1 MTSKYLFILL
11 FAASILHTTY
21 LLAQNSAATAVR
33 IGESVRLSEDGSW
46 CWFQDD
52 RALLLE
58 DKVIFSGV
66 TSSGANSVTEWDL
79 RKNRTSTFFL
89 SENTLPADDH
99 NVSALMV
106 RPDGKLLSVYAGHSI
121 DSLVRYRISEKDG
134 NISSWSD
141 EQVVKTNG
149 RVCYS
154 NVYRL
159 EDTGETFNFYRGN
172 ENNPHFLISTDEGDS
187 WGFGGR
193 LFEDFGRA
201 YLRYASDG
209 KSRIH
214 FITTEEH
221 PRHHNNSIFHGY
233 YEAGNLYRSD
243 GTLVGPISRTATSPY
258 KPTDFT
264 KVYDGDVSTRA
275 DVAWTSDIKLDSKG
289 LPYIV
294 FSVTK
299 DPITRGE
306 TRNTSLGG
314 FDHRYHFANWDGTN
328 WYQQEIAFA
337 GSRLYP
343 GENEYTGLISLHPTN
358 PQVVYLSADVD
369 PATGR
374 PLEVDGQRRYEIFRG
389 EKTSNSK
396 AWTWTPITYQ
406 SATDNIRPIVLADK
420 EKEVVLW
427 LSGRYTTYKD
437 YQLEV
442 FGKVGYY
449 RPEVSLQEKSHVAD
463 RKITFLISE
472 DPNNYEAAWTI
483 PGFANLLE
491 KEKGYQT
498 SVLLGK
504 GPRESYTL
512 PQEEEIADADLLVL
526 FIRRVALSK
535 EQLQLVKN
543 HLAQGK
549 PLIGIR
555 TANHAFSLPKET
567 VETGHEA
574 WWEFVPQILGHENQG
589 YGPETSPTTVNI
601 YRKNKNHPILKG
613 IPKHSWGSRGNIYL
627 VSPLEMDKS
636 TNILLQ
642 GTSTS
647 HSEPVA
653 FTRQVGKSKIFYTSL
668 GYPTDFS
675 SQPFIQL
682 LTNAVDWALK

>member
-1 MTSKYLFILL
+1 MTSKFLFILL
-11 FAASILHTTY
+11 FSVSSLHSTIL
-21 LLAQNSAATAVR
+21 LGQKSAATAVML
-33 IGESVRLSEDGSW
+33 GETVRLSEDGSW

-58 DKVIFSGV
+58 DKVVFSGV
-66 TSSGANSVTEWDL
+66 TSTGTNTVTEWDL
-79 RKNRTSTFFL
+79 RKNQTNTFSL
-89 SENTLPADDH
+89 SENVLPADDH

-121 DSLVRYRISEKDG
+121 DSLVRYRISENAGD
-134 NISSWSD
+134 ISSWS
-141 EQVVKTNG
+141 EEKIVKTNG

-159 EDTGETFNFYRGN
+159 SDTGETFNFYRGN
-172 ENNPHFLISTDEGDS
+172 ESNPHFLISTDEGDS
-187 WGFGGR
+187 WEFGGR

-221 PRHHNNSIFHGY
+221 PRHHNNSIYHGY
-233 YEAGNLYRSD
+233 YEEGNLFRSD
-243 GTLVGPISRTATSPY
+243 GTLVGPISRNTKSPY

-264 KVYDGDVSTRA
+264 VVYDGDVSTRA
-275 DVAWTSDIKLDSKG
+275 DVAWTSDIKLDPQG
-289 LPYIV
+289 HPYIV

-314 FDHRYHFANWDGTN
+314 FDHRYHYATWDGANWS
-328 WYQQEIAFA
+328 QQEIAFA

-343 GENEYTGLISLHPTN
+343 GENEYTGLISLHPSN
-358 PQVVYLSADVD
+358 SQVLYLSADVD
-369 PATGR
+369 PATGK

-389 EKTSNSK
+389 EKSSNTQ
-396 AWTWTPITYQ
+396 AWTWAPITYQ
-406 SATDNIRPIVLADK
+406 SATDNIRPIVLADG

-427 LSGRYTTYKD
+427 LSGRYTTYRD

-442 FGKVGYY
+442 SGKVTYY
-449 RPEVSLQEKSHVAD
+449 RPASTVQEKSQAAKK
-463 RKITFLISE
+463 KITFLISE
-472 DPNNYEAAWTI
+472 DPDNYEATWTI

-491 KEKGYQT
+491 TEKGYQT

-512 PQEEEIADADLLVL
+512 PQVEKIAEADLLVV
-526 FIRRVALSK
+526 FIRRVALPHD
-535 EQLQLVKN
+535 QLELIKT

-555 TANHAFSLPKET
+555 TANHAFSLPEET

-574 WWEFVPQILGHENQG
+574 WLEFVPQILGHENQG
-589 YGPETSPTTVNI
+589 YGPATSPTTVSVH
-601 YRKNKNHPILKG
+601 RKNKNHPILKG
-613 IPKHSWGSRGNIYL
+613 IPKQSWASRGNIYL
-627 VSPLEMDKS
+627 VSPLATDRS
-636 TNILLQ
+636 TKILLD
-642 GTSTS
+642 GTSST
-647 HSEPVA
+647 HAEPVA
-653 FTRQVGKSKIFYTSL
+653 FTRQIGESKIFYTSL
-668 GYPTDFS
+668 GFPTDFS
-675 SQPFIQL
+675 SPPFIHL

>member
-1 MTSKYLFILL
+1 MTSKFLFLIL
-11 FAASILHTTY
+11 FSASTLYSTV
-21 LLAQNSAATAVR
+21 LLGQKSASTAVR
-33 IGESVRLSEDGSW
+33 LGETVRLTEDGSW

-66 TSSGANSVTEWDL
+66 TSSGTNTVTEWDL
-79 RKNRTSTFFL
+79 TKNQTNTFSL

-121 DSLVRYRISEKDG
+121 DSLVRYRISENAGD
-134 NISSWSD
+134 IRSWSD
-141 EQVVKTNG
+141 EKVVKTNG

-159 EDTGETFNFYRGN
+159 ENTGETYNFYRGN
-172 ENNPHFLISTDEGDS
+172 KNNPHFLLSADDGDS
-187 WGFGGR
+187 WEFGGR

-221 PRHHNNSIFHGY
+221 PRHHNNSIYHGY

-264 KVYDGDVSTRA
+264 IVYDGDVSTRA
-275 DVAWTSDIKLDSKG
+275 DVAWTSDIKLNPQG
-289 LPYIV
+289 QPYIV

-314 FDHRYHFANWDGTN
+314 FDHRYHYATWDGTS
-328 WYQQEIAFA
+328 WQEQEIAFA

-343 GENEYTGLISLHPTN
+343 GENEYTGLISLHPSN

-369 PATGR
+369 PATGK

-389 EKTSNSK
+389 EQTTRQT
-396 AWTWTPITYQ
+396 WTWAPITYQ
-406 SATDNIRPIVLADK
+406 SATDNIRPIVLADR

-427 LSGRYTTYKD
+427 LSGRYTTYRD

-442 FGKVGYY
+442 NGKVSYY
-449 RPEVSLQEKSHVAD
+449 RPALTAPRKSQAPKK
-463 RKITFLISE
+463 KIAFLISE
-472 DPNNYEAAWTI
+472 DPNNYEATWTV

-491 KEKGYQT
+491 NEKGYHT
-498 SVLLGK
+498 SVLLGE
-504 GPRESYTL
+504 GPRERYTL
-512 PQEEEIADADLLVL
+512 PQEEKIKDADLLVI
-526 FIRRVALSK
+526 FIRRVALPQN
-535 EQLQLVKN
+535 QLQLIKN

-549 PLIGIR
+549 PIIGIR
-555 TANHAFSLPKET
+555 TANHAFSLPEET
-567 VETGHEA
+567 VESGHQA
-574 WWEFVPQILGHENQG
+574 WWEFVPQILGHENKG
-589 YGPETSPTTVNI
+589 YGPATSPTAISI
-601 YRKNKNHPILKG
+601 YQKNKKHPILKG
-613 IPKHSWGSRGNIYL
+613 IPKERWSSSGNIYL
-627 VSPLEMDKS
+627 VSPLATDKS
-636 TNILLQ
+636 TKILLQ
-642 GTSTS
+642 GTSSS
-647 HSEPVA
+647 HTEPVA
-653 FTRQVGKSKIFYTSL
+653 FTRQVGKSKVFYTSL
-668 GYPTDFS
+668 GFPTDFS
-675 SQPFIQL
+675 SPPFIQL
-682 LTNAVDWALK
+682 LTNAVDWSLK